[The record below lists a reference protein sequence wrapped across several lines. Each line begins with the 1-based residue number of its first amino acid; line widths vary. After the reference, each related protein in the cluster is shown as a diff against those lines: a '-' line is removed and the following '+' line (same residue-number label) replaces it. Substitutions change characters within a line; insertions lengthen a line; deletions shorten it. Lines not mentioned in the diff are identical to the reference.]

1 MTACNKCNGRKGHLR
16 LSELH
21 RVGME
26 LKTKPRC
33 PSLFELAS
41 SATKFVPRRVHA
53 TWKPFL
59 GLPMEDDASD
69 HDSVTSGRDK
79 QKKNMRKKKIRY

>member
-41 SATKFVPRRVHA
+41 TATKFVPRRVHG

-59 GLPMEDDASD
+59 GFPMEDAPD
-69 HDSVTSGRDK
+69 HDSVTSGSDK
-79 QKKNMRKKKIRY
+79 QKKNMRMKKIRY

>member
-41 SATKFVPRRVHA
+41 SATKFGKSKLLLYISLSEMPVNSHCMHA
-53 TWKPFL
+53 ECISTSKSSCYLETIL
-59 GLPMEDDASD
+59 GLAN
-69 HDSVTSGRDK
+69 GG
-79 QKKNMRKKKIRY
+79 